1 MLPFRSYGGSEVEL
15 KDICRMQSEFD
26 SAHKSKE
33 RWDEPITKDNLPL
46 LEHLLV
52 CLVGEVGECANLVK
66 KVVRGD
72 LSYEVA
78 REDLGGELADTF
90 IYLIKICSQTG
101 VDLEREFLQ
110 RLEYNRKRFKKYE
123 A

>member
-1 MLPFRSYGGSEVEL
+1 MEL
-15 KDICRMQSEFD
+15 KDICKMQSEFD
-26 SAHKSKE
+26 AAHKSNA
-33 RWDEPITKDNLPL
+33 RWDEPITQDNLQL

-72 LSYEVA
+72 LSYAAV
-78 REDLGGELADTF
+78 RDDLGGELADTF
-90 IYLIKICSQTG
+90 IYLIKVCSQTG
-101 VDLEREFLQ
+101 IDLEREFLKK
-110 RLEYNRKRFKKYE
+110 LEFNRKRFKKYE

>member
-1 MLPFRSYGGSEVEL
+1 
-15 KDICRMQSEFD
+15 MQSEFD
-26 SAHKSKE
+26 AAHTSKA
-33 RWDEPITKDNLPL
+33 RWDEPITEDNIQL

-72 LSYEVA
+72 LPYAAA
-78 REDLGGELADTF
+78 RIDLGSELADTF
-90 IYLIKICSQTG
+90 IYLIKICTQTNI
-101 VDLEREFLQ
+101 DLEREFLQ
-110 RLEYNRKRFKKYE
+110 KLESNRKRFKKYE